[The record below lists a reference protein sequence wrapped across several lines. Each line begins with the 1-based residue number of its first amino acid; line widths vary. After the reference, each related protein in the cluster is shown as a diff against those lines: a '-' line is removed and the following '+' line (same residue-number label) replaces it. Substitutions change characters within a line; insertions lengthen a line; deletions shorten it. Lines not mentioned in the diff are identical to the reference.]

1 MAYQQK
7 TWADRQTEFPT
18 RRLLTATSTTDVYDV
33 SREEGTVV
41 NEGDKFDADNMNDLE
56 ARIAGSIGGT
66 SVSFTLTAS
75 GWAGTAV
82 PYTQT
87 VAISGLTVN
96 SNGYTGLANGATV
109 AQFTAFDK
117 GKINA
122 NTQAAGQ
129 LTFWARGTKP
139 TIDLPMTIVLL
150 G

>member
-7 TWADRQTEFPT
+7 TWTDRQTEFPT
-18 RRLLTATSTTDVYDV
+18 RRLLTATSSTNVYDV

-41 NEGDKFDADNMNDLE
+41 EEGDRFDAENMNDLE
-56 ARIAGSIGGT
+56 ARIADGIGGT
-66 SVSFTLTAS
+66 SLSFTLTAA
-75 GWAGTAV
+75 GWAGTAA

-87 VAISGLTVN
+87 VTISGLTA
-96 SNGYTGLANGATV
+96 SANGYTGLANGATL

-122 NTQAAGQ
+122 NAQAAGQ
-129 LTFWARGTKP
+129 ITFWARGTKP
-139 TIDLPMTIVLL
+139 TINLPMTLVLL